1 MYRAIVA
8 DDEDIIVNG
17 MSKYIQSLNL
27 GIKVVATSNDGRDT
41 LEKFHKYCPDILLI
55 DINMPH
61 LTGLD
66 CVKEIRK
73 LNSTTVII
81 IISGYDKFEYT
92 KQAIQNNV
100 DFYLLKPIDDDE
112 FLDVM
117 KEAINIFNDRLAKQN
132 ILSKYNLNNN
142 DIEGNVIDYINSHY
156 TQSTLSTDLL
166 ESKFNMNRISL
177 YKLVKKAT
185 NMSFIEYVTTLRINH
200 AIRLLNSNKN
210 LSIGEIAIEVGYSD
224 QYYFSRV
231 FKKST
236 GYSPKDYKN
245 KSKEGVS

>member
-27 GIKVVATSNDGRDT
+27 DIKVVATSNDGRDT
-41 LEKFHKYCPDILLI
+41 LEKFNKYCPDILLI

-66 CVKEIRK
+66 CIKEIRK
-73 LNSTTVII
+73 FNSTTVII
-81 IISGYDKFEYT
+81 IISGYDKFEYA

-112 FLDVM
+112 FLDVL
-117 KEAINIFNDRLAKQN
+117 KDAINIFNDRLEKQN
-132 ILSKYNLNNN
+132 ILSKYTLSNN
-142 DIEGNVIDYINSHY
+142 DIDGNVIDYINSHY
-156 TQSTLSTDLL
+156 TQSDLSTDLL

-177 YKLVKKAT
+177 YKLIKKAT

-200 AIRLLNSNKN
+200 AIRLLDSNQK
-210 LSIGEIAIEVGYSD
+210 LSIGEIALEVGYSD